1 MPKNLYTQHIIF
13 KLQEIK
19 DRENFKE
26 DRRRNHL
33 TYGGTRTGI
42 TSTCPQKPREQGGG
56 MK

>member
-19 DRENFKE
+19 DRENLKE
-26 DRRRNHL
+26 DRGRNHL
-33 TYGGTRTGI
+33 TYGGTQTGI
-42 TSTCPQKPREQGGG
+42 TSACPQTPREQGGG